1 MDQDKQLSLKFGPP
15 QEPSVDV
22 VKEQHAEVHQ
32 LPKVIRSA
40 RVLRLPNIA
49 EREQKKV
56 SEREAELLERVL
68 RRAWRF

>member
-15 QEPSVDV
+15 QEPSIDV
-22 VKEQHAEVHQ
+22 AKEQLTDVSP

-49 EREQKKV
+49 EREQKKA